1 MVSFQ
6 DQVHKNGSRFG
17 ETTCEIHMDSK
28 YDRYPQSLLTND
40 LLLLFLYL
48 LSYILHPL
56 TLKTFFLHP
65 KSDQYDLLLQ
75 DVAIVNIDDRPRTTT
90 LL

>member
-1 MVSFQ
+1 
-6 DQVHKNGSRFG
+6 
-17 ETTCEIHMDSK
+17 MDSK

-40 LLLLFLYL
+40 LLLLFLYC

-56 TLKTFFLHP
+56 TLKTFFLYP

-75 DVAIVNIDDRPRTTT
+75 DVAIVDIDDKPRTTT
-90 LL
+90 LLVVSLLVIVLFHDRSNIVQLIKM